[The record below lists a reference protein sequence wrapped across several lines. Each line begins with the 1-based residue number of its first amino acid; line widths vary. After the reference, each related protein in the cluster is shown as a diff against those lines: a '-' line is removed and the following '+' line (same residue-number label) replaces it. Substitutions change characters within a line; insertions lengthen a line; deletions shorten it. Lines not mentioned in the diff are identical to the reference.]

1 MIEWWNDDHRPTDS
15 LFDSPV
21 ERQMYNDINQYLY
34 DLNGAIRPLGYYLDV
49 EIQQPILDTYEKSK
63 VHKIERAIENTD
75 WAFLREEEGS
85 NLSFLSIGDGAFFG
99 LCSEG
104 KEVIWN
110 LGGNFKG
117 EPAYNL
123 PSNYWSYT
131 LSTYSDPTIP
141 NWVKEALDAR
151 RRFGLKEE
159 WEKWFIDTWGIL
171 GETTSDKVLDYLQKT
186 TCDFVITINSYDG
199 VVAKRPVFVIE
210 CDGWGGGFIHD
221 GKYRTTP
228 LKSPYCDEK
237 SRTQKMEMKLWY
249 YRQIRLPFTIVPPL
263 ASSVKLGI
271 DKIPECIQTTTLRL
285 QITKI
290 LIDVLE
296 SLEIKD
302 LDGVIPFLVPSYN
315 WWSFFS
321 NNIEQLNY
329 SYTLRPSNLCPL
341 EVYTE
346 ILRSGYEQ
354 YAGIDPEQ
362 EEYVSDRLSLNTEYG
377 DVENYRRIFDC
388 FGLETWPVSTL
399 VVVTCNNSGEE
410 IYQRFLHFPFEVIN
424 CENFPPQLVQGI
436 LASRIHLLNYY
447 QQNTKVRDSFSQVN
461 DYLPNYRN
469 EESLS

>member
-1 MIEWWNDDHRPTDS
+1 M
-15 LFDSPV
+15 
-21 ERQMYNDINQYLY
+21 
-34 DLNGAIRPLGYYLDV
+34 
-49 EIQQPILDTYEKSK
+49 
-63 VHKIERAIENTD
+63 
-75 WAFLREEEGS
+75 
-85 NLSFLSIGDGAFFG
+85 
-99 LCSEG
+99 
-104 KEVIWN
+104 
-110 LGGNFKG
+110 
-117 EPAYNL
+117 
-123 PSNYWSYT
+123 
-131 LSTYSDPTIP
+131 
-141 NWVKEALDAR
+141 DAR

-346 ILRSGYEQ
+346 ILRSGY
-354 YAGIDPEQ
+354 
-362 EEYVSDRLSLNTEYG
+362 
-377 DVENYRRIFDC
+377 
-388 FGLETWPVSTL
+388 
-399 VVVTCNNSGEE
+399 
-410 IYQRFLHFPFEVIN
+410 
-424 CENFPPQLVQGI
+424 
-436 LASRIHLLNYY
+436 
-447 QQNTKVRDSFSQVN
+447 
-461 DYLPNYRN
+461 
-469 EESLS
+469 